1 MNPPTRPR
9 FARLCWSLV
18 ALAWLAVIAAL
29 INAGFTPDY
38 WMLRHFEGATLPYP
52 TGAVIQFAVLAGAEL
67 LVTVLIVRPWKP
79 GRLWLRLLIA
89 LVLLLAWSFPWLAA
103 ALHQPWATV
112 VLSGRYVELTEE
124 PRFLDQRVTAHEEL
138 AREPYWW
145 QPGFSPTLADD
156 GARPIRP
163 LFFRIVIES
172 VRGHFASPGD
182 QEQSTRASW
191 PAI

>member
-103 ALHQPWATV
+103 ALHQAPVQGMHLLCLLLLDLAVLLALCV
-112 VLSGRYVELTEE
+112 VSLASAWRALTGKQT
-124 PRFLDQRVTAHEEL
+124 R
-138 AREPYWW
+138 
-145 QPGFSPTLADD
+145 
-156 GARPIRP
+156 GAR
-163 LFFRIVIES
+163 
-172 VRGHFASPGD
+172 A
-182 QEQSTRASW
+182 
-191 PAI
+191 

>member
-9 FARLCWSLV
+9 LARLCWSLV

-52 TGAVIQFAVLAGAEL
+52 TRAVIQFAVLAGAEL

-103 ALHQPWATV
+103 ALHQAPVQGMHLLCLLLLDLAVFLALCV
-112 VLSGRYVELTEE
+112 VSLAIAWRAFNGKQTGRVL
-124 PRFLDQRVTAHEEL
+124 P
-138 AREPYWW
+138 
-145 QPGFSPTLADD
+145 
-156 GARPIRP
+156 
-163 LFFRIVIES
+163 
-172 VRGHFASPGD
+172 
-182 QEQSTRASW
+182 
-191 PAI
+191 

>member
-67 LVTVLIVRPWKP
+67 LVTLLIVRPWKP
-79 GRLWLRLLIA
+79 GRVWLRLLIA
-89 LVLLLAWSFPWLAA
+89 LVLLLAWSFPWLAV
-103 ALHQPWATV
+103 ALHQAPVQGMHLLCLLLLDLAVLLALCV
-112 VLSGRYVELTEE
+112 VSLAIAWRAFNGKQTGRVL
-124 PRFLDQRVTAHEEL
+124 P
-138 AREPYWW
+138 
-145 QPGFSPTLADD
+145 
-156 GARPIRP
+156 
-163 LFFRIVIES
+163 
-172 VRGHFASPGD
+172 
-182 QEQSTRASW
+182 
-191 PAI
+191 